1 MMQVQTGA
9 ATRLKTVQH
18 VRLAATGLGI
28 EVACEQN
35 LNQLVDAAG
44 AQLDGQW
51 AAVEVVEQAAT
62 NLERLIDAM
71 AEEARSQG
79 ATTLHEW
86 SLSKALG
93 RLCPLFPFC

>member
-1 MMQVQTGA
+1 MMQVQTGV
-9 ATRLKTVQH
+9 ATRLKTIQQA
-18 VRLAATGLGI
+18 RLASTGLGI
-28 EVACEQN
+28 EAGCEQN
-35 LNQLVDAAG
+35 LNQLVNAAG
-44 AQLDGQW
+44 AQLDGQG
-51 AAVEVVEQAAT
+51 AAVEDVEQAAA

-86 SLSKALG
+86 SLSMALG